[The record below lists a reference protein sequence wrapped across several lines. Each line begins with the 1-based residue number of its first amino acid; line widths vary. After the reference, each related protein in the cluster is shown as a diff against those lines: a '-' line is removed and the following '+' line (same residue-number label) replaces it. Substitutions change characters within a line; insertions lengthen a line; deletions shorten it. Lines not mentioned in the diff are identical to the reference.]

1 MLNIAHPTQTVP
13 AMQGCIGSRL
23 VTYSTQLPVAAIE
36 PLLGHDPRSR
46 LWKRLPDDLEE
57 IYRQLQRATKP
68 ERLHSLKNYIR
79 TRFREDAATL
89 GAFPAISIG
98 VQEHLRVI
106 DIDPERAPGAV
117 LLNIDLATRNR
128 RILIDGLGRVSAG
141 LDLQELSYSH
151 ELPEHERAEL
161 RKLIQGFTFQA
172 VIYAPA
178 PGTRSLS
185 IDELGQLFAD
195 FNFRVAPVPQH
206 IAISLDR
213 SDIYIQITE
222 RLAATSI
229 AIAGAGGM
237 EKRAASLGKHSAG
250 IVAQQVLLRFVRGAC
265 EGETAQESNSFFPG
279 NSNLHQHKIDD
290 VIERLAAFL
299 DAFADEMGANFADRN
314 FLHLSSAGWQALGII
329 FHDVTDRLNGTD
341 PMKVARALGRLDWR
355 RSGELWTGVVAEKL
369 LANGD
374 KELVIRQA
382 GASARREVVRVLRN
396 HLGID
401 KRLAEL
407 AQAA

>member
-1 MLNIAHPTQTVP
+1 MNIAHPTQTIP
-13 AMQGCIGSRL
+13 AMQGRIGNRL
-23 VTYSTQLPVAAIE
+23 ATYSTQLPVAAIE

-68 ERLHSLKNYIR
+68 ERLQSLKNYIR
-79 TRFREDAATL
+79 TRFREDAAIL

-106 DIDPERAPGAV
+106 DIDPDRAPGAV
-117 LLNIDLATRNR
+117 MLNIDLATRNR
-128 RILIDGLGRVSAG
+128 RILIDGLGRISAG
-141 LDLQELSYSH
+141 LDLLELSYSH
-151 ELPEHERAEL
+151 DLAEHERIEL
-161 RKLIQGFTFQA
+161 RSLIQGFTFPT

-213 SDIYIQITE
+213 SDVYIQITE
-222 RLAATSI
+222 RLAATSR

-237 EKRAASLGKHSAG
+237 ERRTASLGKHASG
-250 IVAQQVLLRFVRGAC
+250 VVTQPVLLRFVRGAC
-265 EGETAQESNSFFPG
+265 EGESVQESNSAFP
-279 NSNLHQHKIDD
+279 SNPFMQQHKADD
-290 VIERLAAFL
+290 AVERLSAFV
-299 DAFADEMGANFADRN
+299 DSFADELGPNFADRN
-314 FLHLSSAGWQALGII
+314 SLHLSSAGWQAIGIV
-329 FHDVTDRLNGTD
+329 FHDVTHRLHGTD
-341 PMKVARALGRLDWR
+341 PLKVARALGKLDWR
-355 RSGELWTGVVAEKL
+355 RSAELWKGMTVEKV
-369 LANGD
+369 LASGE

-382 GASARREVVRVLRN
+382 GASARREVVRLLRSR
-396 HLGID
+396 LGID
-401 KRLAEL
+401 KLLAEVQ
-407 AQAA
+407 QAA